1 MNQSIVA
8 KQIGFEEGGEVAF
21 RTPENFFVSM
31 GCKQMPK
38 KIVAPREGFA
48 ATMAKNCGATGL
60 PRFLSCARD
69 EEIVIIGRILS

>member
-21 RTPENFFVSM
+21 RTPENLFIPM
-31 GCKQMPK
+31 RREEMPE

-48 ATMAKNCGATGL
+48 ASMAKNRSTARLST
-60 PRFLSCARD
+60 FLSC
-69 EEIVIIGRILS
+69 